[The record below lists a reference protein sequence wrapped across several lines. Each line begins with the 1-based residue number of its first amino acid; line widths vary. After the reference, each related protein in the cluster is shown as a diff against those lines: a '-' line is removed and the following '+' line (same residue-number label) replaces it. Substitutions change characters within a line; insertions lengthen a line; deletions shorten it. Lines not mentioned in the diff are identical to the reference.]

1 MIHDADLFW
10 AFQPSADRLTP
21 DTMHNTGKYHTHAHT
36 ATPNW
41 GLEREGGWRG
51 QWWRWSRQRLV
62 PFHVKSRCWCTTR
75 DAGVYFT
82 RRPLVRRQIQ
92 YTTRGETSARGGKWC
107 GCVDESSC
115 GDTTPRS
122 RAFTRRDCP
131 VLLQLPCPLHV
142 AHILAPC
149 MPWDR
154 AVGVGDSSPRFASCA
169 TP

>member
-1 MIHDADLFW
+1 MTWPSTWGSTQSAIIMHVEGCRGVGGEGEVLTLTKSTVTHYDPEMIRDPDWFC

-36 ATPNW
+36 ATPW
-41 GLEREGGWRG
+41 GLEREGGRRG

-92 YTTRGETSARGGKWC
+92 YTTGGETSARGGKWC
-107 GCVDESSC
+107 GVC
-115 GDTTPRS
+115 
-122 RAFTRRDCP
+122 
-131 VLLQLPCPLHV
+131 
-142 AHILAPC
+142 
-149 MPWDR
+149 
-154 AVGVGDSSPRFASCA
+154 
-169 TP
+169 